1 MLKKVLLF
9 TFSIFLGSLVL
20 AQQSGK
26 ISGTVTD
33 AETGEPLPGANI
45 LVEGTTYGASAD
57 AQGQYNILQVP
68 PGTYTVSAS
77 YIGYSELRKNQVQI
91 TGGLTTR
98 LNFALESSA
107 IEGQVV
113 EVTVQRPLVEP
124 TATNAVRTMTR
135 EEFQNLATRNAATF
149 YGIQSGVTVQDG
161 QVHIRG
167 SRSDETGYMLEGT
180 STKSLV
186 GADNV
191 VNVIP
196 EALEQVQVLAGGY
209 AADQGGSNAG
219 IVQQTLRTG
228 GTNFSGSVQYE
239 ADGVATAF
247 NNTYSYGYNDLTL
260 TLGGPL
266 ISKKHRFFVALENSN
281 TDNYRPEYWYGGNFG
296 YLHDDNT
303 PTDSALVKW
312 GDGNLPGLQRPQ
324 SELKVNGTLL
334 FDFNP
339 IRIRLGVANTTRDRR
354 INDYPIY
361 TLFNQDRI
369 PKREDL
375 RRTISLK
382 STYFFSD
389 KTFLDL
395 TLSNFTYNF
404 ELYDPN
410 FPKPSADGKGGA
422 IVDLL
427 KYANRGEVGAAGLDS
442 SYYRGPYTLPTDY
455 EFSTFQFQR
464 PGDIVTDPNGAGWY
478 YQKREQSYYDIALDF
493 VSQQESHEL
502 KFGGNYQRWTA
513 RNYYFGAGGF
523 RSLGQFIASGTTVN
537 VDGQDIPYADAVAQG
552 VSRIAYDI
560 RLAGYGGYGYDE
572 FLNKA
577 DSGPNAAKHPV
588 TTSLYIN
595 DKIELNDIVV
605 NAGLRYDRYDM
616 DAWDLNP
623 MDPGY
628 NQDQWTIN
636 KDALKKQKPRD
647 VVQPRLGFAFPVND
661 RTVFHVQYGKF
672 AQMPDMF
679 FVYRRLGLMALDLN
693 GQNFIR
699 TPFAFNLDPIRTTQY
714 EIGFSNQFT
723 DYASFDITAYYKNT
737 TGQLEIVRQQVDPSS
752 DSEPYNRY
760 VNGDFT
766 FSRGLELTVKT
777 RRVKGVLAQLNY
789 TLNDSKGT
797 NSEPSGQVSALE
809 NNYAPPTMV
818 QPLTFQQR
826 HRGSIQVD
834 YRTSPSNGPL
844 LGNWGINLLTQFNS
858 GHPYT
863 RMTGPGAQR
872 AAWQGAILTSLDPR
886 NRTPLEPINAS
897 STPWQFYSDLRVEK
911 GFDIGPVRATG
922 YMYVQNLFNRKNV
935 TNVYLRTGSAENDGW
950 LTTPAL
956 SEKIVAAQ
964 GQTYVDL
971 YRAINLKNR
980 QNYYVEE
987 GNDMYGTPREAR
999 IGIRLEF

>member
-9 TFSIFLGSLVL
+9 TFSIFLGSLVM

-33 AETGEPLPGANI
+33 AQTGEPLPGANI

-57 AQGQYNILQVP
+57 AQGHYNILQVP
-68 PGTYTVSAS
+68 PGTYSVSAS
-77 YIGYSELRKNQVQI
+77 YIGYSELRKNQVQV
-91 TGGLTTR
+91 TAGLTTR
-98 LNFALESSA
+98 LNFALQTSA

-113 EVTVQRPLVEP
+113 QVTVQRPLVEP

-135 EEFQNLATRNAATF
+135 EEFQNIATRNAQTF
-149 YGIQSGVTVQDG
+149 YAIQSGVTVQNG

-167 SRSDETGYMLEGT
+167 SRSDETGYMLEGA

-219 IVQQTLRTG
+219 IIQQTLRTG
-228 GTNFSGSVQYE
+228 GTKFSGSAQYE
-239 ADGVATAF
+239 NDGVATAF

-266 ISKKHRFFVALENSN
+266 ISKRHRFFVALENTK
-281 TDNYRPEYWYGGNFG
+281 TDNYNPQYWYGGNFG
-296 YLHDDNT
+296 YLYDDNT

-312 GDGNLPGLQRPQ
+312 GGGNLPGIQRPENQ
-324 SELKVNGTLL
+324 LKVNGTLL

-339 IRIRLGVANTTRDRR
+339 LRFRLGIANTTRDRR
-354 INDYPIY
+354 LNDYPIY
-361 TLFNQDRI
+361 TLFNQARI
-369 PKREDL
+369 PKRQDL

-395 TLSNFTYNF
+395 TLSNFAYNF
-404 ELYDPN
+404 EIYDPN
-410 FPKPSADGKGGA
+410 FAKPSADGKGGA

-427 KYANRGEVGAAGLDS
+427 KYVNKDAVGAAGLDS
-442 SYYRGPYTLPTDY
+442 SFFRGPYTLPTDY
-455 EFSTFQFQR
+455 LFHTFAFQR
-464 PGDIVTDPNGAGWY
+464 PGDIVTDPNGGGYY
-478 YQKREQSYYDIALDF
+478 YQRREQSYYDVALDF
-493 VSQQESHEL
+493 VSQQEAHEL
-502 KFGGNYQRWTA
+502 KFGANYKRWTA

-523 RSLGQFIASGTTVN
+523 NSLGQLIASGATV
-537 VDGQDIPYADAVAQG
+537 GDIPYKDAVAQG
-552 VSRIAYDI
+552 NSQVARDI

-572 FLNKA
+572 FMNKV
-577 DSGPNAAKHPV
+577 DSGPNGPKHPV

-605 NAGLRYDRYDM
+605 NAGIRYDRFDM

-628 NQDQWTIN
+628 IQQQWTIA
-636 KDALKKQKPRD
+636 KDQLKKQKPRD
-647 VVQPRLGFAFPVND
+647 VVQPRLGFAFPVTD
-661 RTVFHVQYGKF
+661 KTVFHLQYGKF

-679 FVYRRLGLMALDLN
+679 YVYRRLGLMALDLN
-693 GQNFIR
+693 GQNFIP
-699 TPFAFNLDPIRTTQY
+699 TPFGFNLDPIRTTQY

-723 DYASFDITAYYKNT
+723 NYASFDITAYYKNT

-752 DSEPYNRY
+752 QSEPYNRF

-766 FSRGLELTVKT
+766 FSRGIEITLKT
-777 RRVKGVLAQLNY
+777 RRIKGLLAQVNY

-797 NSEPSGQVSALE
+797 NSEPGGQVSALE

-818 QPLTFQQR
+818 QPLTYQQR
-826 HRGSIQVD
+826 HRGSVQVD
-834 YRTSPSNGPL
+834 YRTNPNKGPL
-844 LGNWGINLLTQFNS
+844 LGDWGINLLAQFNS

-863 RMTGPGAQR
+863 LSTGAGAQR
-872 AAWQGAILTSLDPR
+872 SAWQGAILTDADPR

-897 STPWQFYSDLRVEK
+897 STPWQFYTDLRVEK
-911 GFDIGPVRATG
+911 GFDIGPVRAIG
-922 YMYVQNLFNRKNV
+922 YVYVENLFNRKNV
-935 TNVYLRTGSAENDGW
+935 INVYLRTGSAANDGW
-950 LTTPAL
+950 LTTPEL
-956 SEKIVAAQ
+956 SSKIVAAQ

-971 YRAINLKNR
+971 YRAINLQDR
-980 QNYYVEE
+980 ENYQLEF
-987 GNDMYGTPREAR
+987 GNDLYGAPRQAR
-999 IGIRLEF
+999 LGIRLEF